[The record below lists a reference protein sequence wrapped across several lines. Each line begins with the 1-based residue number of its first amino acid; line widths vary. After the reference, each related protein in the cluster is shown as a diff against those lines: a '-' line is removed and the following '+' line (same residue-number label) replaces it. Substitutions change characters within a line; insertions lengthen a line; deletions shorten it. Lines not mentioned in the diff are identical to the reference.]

1 MYLAGL
7 LVPMLRSFFHT
18 SIFCGFSLLVLL
30 LWPNRTAV
38 AQRTVDSGVLEIAFP
53 DGRTLAEAE
62 QWVVQQ
68 ARIEALKNAFG
79 MRIQSETVQAQADF
93 DGQVEDAFTELSVE
107 QVKGEWMED
116 KSIDGPHKF
125 CRDGEFW
132 FKVQVV
138 GKARRNKEEKLDLE
152 MALVRDVQGQ
162 EELETLSD
170 GDRVR
175 LRFQSPVDG
184 HVMFFFIE
192 DGVVYDLTLGNTEM
206 ATKVDGRQ
214 VYSLF
219 STESEWLASNA
230 EVLSLGRIPRYSF
243 DFYVS
248 SKEGKESLAM
258 VVAAFAL
265 SPFAPPSLE
274 FDKSNRVWTMGEE
287 NFERWVKQN
296 MNRIEFF
303 QVERQAV
310 RIRPKQRY

>member
-1 MYLAGL
+1 
-7 LVPMLRSFFHT
+7 
-18 SIFCGFSLLVLL
+18 
-30 LWPNRTAV
+30 
-38 AQRTVDSGVLEIAFP
+38 
-53 DGRTLAEAE
+53 
-62 QWVVQQ
+62 
-68 ARIEALKNAFG
+68 
-79 MRIQSETVQAQADF
+79 
-93 DGQVEDAFTELSVE
+93 
-107 QVKGEWMED
+107 MED

-132 FKVQVV
+132 FRVQVV

-152 MALVRDVQGQ
+152 MALVRDVQGR

-175 LRFQSPVDG
+175 LRFRSPVDG